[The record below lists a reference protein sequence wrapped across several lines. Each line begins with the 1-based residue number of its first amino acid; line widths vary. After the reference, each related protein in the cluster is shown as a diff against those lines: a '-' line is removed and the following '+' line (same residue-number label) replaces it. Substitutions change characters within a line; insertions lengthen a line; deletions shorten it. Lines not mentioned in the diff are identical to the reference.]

1 MSKPSQVTVRWT
13 RRFEYMHKLELAEAW
28 RDVLAR
34 DEPDTDIINPWN
46 DPWDTATGLEYL
58 FAGDPERMEHAS

>member
-1 MSKPSQVTVRWT
+1 
-13 RRFEYMHKLELAEAW
+13 MHKLEMAEAW

>member
-1 MSKPSQVTVRWT
+1 MGKSNNHLAWA
-13 RRFEYMHKLELAEAW
+13 RRKNYVHKLEMAEAW